1 MKKFDNKNEN
11 ITNLD
16 TEKQNS
22 YKLNLTD
29 LTFQEFLHKLKL
41 TMFKSKIL
49 ILNIINFFIIN
60 FSNLLRHMRLSRIH
74 KSTRVPK

>member
-1 MKKFDNKNEN
+1 MKKIDNKYEN

-16 TEKQNS
+16 TENQNS

-41 TMFKSKIL
+41 TMTKSKIL
-49 ILNIINFFIIN
+49 ILLIFQFIKTYAPIKN
-60 FSNLLRHMRLSRIH
+60 
-74 KSTRVPK
+74 T

>member
-1 MKKFDNKNEN
+1 MKKIDNKNEN

-41 TMFKSKIL
+41 TMTKSKIF
-49 ILNIINFFIIN
+49 ILNIINFFLNN
-60 FSNLLRHMRLSRIH
+60 FSNFLRLRRLS
-74 KSTRVPK
+74 